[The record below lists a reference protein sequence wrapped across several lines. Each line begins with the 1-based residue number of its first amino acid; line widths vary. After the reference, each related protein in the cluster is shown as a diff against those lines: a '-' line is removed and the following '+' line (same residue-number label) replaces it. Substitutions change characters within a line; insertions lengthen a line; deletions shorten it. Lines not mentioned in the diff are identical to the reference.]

1 MEPLSRVYYVP
12 VDGDGNEVGEPLEV
26 GLAANGSADLS
37 HLPKDL
43 QEALSIG
50 VPDELHQGVVLP
62 SSGPRFLAALL
73 QNANGYLRFRSSLTR
88 V

>member
-12 VDGDGNEVGEPLEV
+12 VDGDGNEVGEPLEIH
-26 GLAANGSADLS
+26 LTSNGSADLS
-37 HLPKDL
+37 QLPKDL
-43 QEALSIG
+43 QDMLAAG
-50 VPDELHQGVVLP
+50 VPDELHQGVILP